1 MVRAVLSLVG
11 ILAVGWVM
19 LMLFG
24 YTTPQVTESMP
35 ALNRSVLHT
44 VELETS
50 TATENGREPTSIS
63 APSAPTVPAPAS
75 SDNSS
80 ASLPPQALEI
90 ASDSGA
96 EVISPSSTSH
106 LNPDHIRDVNKSAT
120 ADGES
125 PATNRPAFV
134 PPNPLPAH
142 PHWTWEVQS
151 SEFNN
156 VVVTHVDADLVTIT
170 SDSGTTQIDIGLLPP
185 EIRQELHY
193 DPLLAAEAAAARKNA
208 AAATNAATP

>member
-1 MVRAVLSLVG
+1 
-11 ILAVGWVM
+11 
-19 LMLFG
+19 
-24 YTTPQVTESMP
+24 
-35 ALNRSVLHT
+35 
-44 VELETS
+44 
-50 TATENGREPTSIS
+50 
-63 APSAPTVPAPAS
+63 
-75 SDNSS
+75 
-80 ASLPPQALEI
+80 
-90 ASDSGA
+90 
-96 EVISPSSTSH
+96 
-106 LNPDHIRDVNKSAT
+106 LNPDHIRDVNKSGT

-125 PATNRPAFV
+125 PATNHPGFV

-193 DPLLAAEAAAARKNA
+193 DPLLAAEAAAARRNA
-208 AAATNAATP
+208 AAATNAPTP